1 MTHAQRSLCED
12 AFSLPGRRLG
22 DATDSNDDSASG
34 NTALPTFAL
43 AHPVSEGQTLRAI
56 RTRILHPSDPDSD
69 SARRSGT
76 DLRSMIVE
84 PVFDSTSRAA
94 QAGGWD
100 WTSSPIE
107 ETIDTSS
114 TRQPSG
120 ARQAAECF
128 PFASRDQSPPPSYA
142 QALQE
147 SSERLGAWFDRA
159 RSVYDAESPQPEDP
173 LESLSHLYRSMLA
186 FTPQE
191 RHDGRLQAR
200 AHGLERAWETMDMSA
215 VLAHLV
221 SGSGWQGLGEDDME
235 NLRHEIDRT
244 RCARTEAETGTGR
257 GGGTGTRGRGRNRGW
272 GREVVRV
279 PGLQR
284 GNATLGEDLPQE
296 HAPPDEDENEHE
308 HERERDGIE
317 NSHGRGQEQEL
328 SSALTGDIGKVSVTR
343 SFLGETVSTIANIAS
358 SAVLPTAA
366 ILVGLLAAEHRRSA
380 RENSLVTLANSL
392 LAISDLAGSI
402 AGSDIW
408 QSVGCVV
415 GSEVWESV
423 SKGWTEGLG
432 DAGRVIARTAASGI
446 GDAARTWMERV
457 RTGWAG

>member
-1 MTHAQRSLCED
+1 ML
-12 AFSLPGRRLG
+12 
-22 DATDSNDDSASG
+22 DSA
-34 NTALPTFAL
+34 
-43 AHPVSEGQTLRAI
+43 
-56 RTRILHPSDPDSD
+56 DPY

-76 DLRSMIVE
+76 DPRSMVVE

-107 ETIDTSS
+107 ETVDPSS
-114 TRQPSG
+114 TRQSSG
-120 ARQAAECF
+120 ARAAAESC
-128 PFASRDQSPPPSYA
+128 PSASRDESPPPSYA

-159 RSVYDAESPQPEDP
+159 QSLYDAESPQPEDP

-235 NLRHEIDRT
+235 NLRDEVDRT
-244 RCARTEAETGTGR
+244 RCASTEAETGTGR
-257 GGGTGTRGRGRNRGW
+257 GVGTGTRGRGRNRGW

-279 PGLQR
+279 PGLER
-284 GNATLGEDLPQE
+284 GNATLGEQVPQE
-296 HAPPDEDENEHE
+296 YGPSDGDQNEHE
-308 HERERDGIE
+308 HEPEREGFE
-317 NSHGRGQEQEL
+317 NSHGWGQAQEL
-328 SSALTGDIGKVSVTR
+328 KSASAGDIGKVSTTN
-343 SFLGETVSTIANIAS
+343 SFLGETVSTIASIVS
-358 SAVLPTAA
+358 SAVLLTAA
-366 ILVGLLAAEHRRSA
+366 ILVGLLAEHRRSA

-423 SKGWTEGLG
+423 SKGMTEGLG